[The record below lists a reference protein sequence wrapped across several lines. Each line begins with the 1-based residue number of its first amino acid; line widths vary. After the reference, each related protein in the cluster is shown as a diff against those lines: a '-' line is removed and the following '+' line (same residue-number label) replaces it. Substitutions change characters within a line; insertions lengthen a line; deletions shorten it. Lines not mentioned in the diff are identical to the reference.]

1 MAPKILARNDK
12 LRLLKQMLQ
21 IRAFEDKVFEL
32 LARDLLKGAS
42 HAYVGEEAI
51 AVGACAA
58 IGPED
63 YITSTHR
70 GHGHCLARGADL
82 KLMMAELC
90 GKATGY
96 CRGRGGSMHIA
107 DVKAGNLGATGIVGS
122 NIPVA
127 TGAGLAL
134 QMKKKKSVC
143 LCFFGDGAA
152 NTGAFHESLNLAGL
166 WKLPVVYICE
176 NNLYGMSVSVERALA
191 VKNVADRASAYNM
204 PGKIVDG
211 MKVLEVYE
219 AVSEAVERARRGE
232 GPTLLE
238 CKAYRFRGHS
248 RGDSRKYRTRE
259 EEEHWRARD
268 PIEQFKKHL
277 LEEGALTEEE
287 FSALE
292 KEVGEETS
300 AAERFALQES
310 PDPSPDDLY
319 DDVYVDYEQG
329 NTRLRRKS

>member
-1 MAPKILARNDK
+1 MAPKILTRKDE
-12 LRLLKQMLQ
+12 LHLLKQMLQ
-21 IRAFEDKVFEL
+21 IRSFEDKVFEL

-127 TGAGLAL
+127 TGAGLAIKI
-134 QMKKKKSVC
+134 QKKESIC

-176 NNLYGMSVSVERALA
+176 NNLYGMSVSVERASA
-191 VKNVADRASAYNM
+191 VENIAERASAYNM
-204 PGKIVDG
+204 PGEIVDG
-211 MKVLEVYE
+211 MKVLDVYE
-219 AVSEAVERARRGE
+219 AVRKAADRARAGE

-238 CKAYRFRGHS
+238 CKAYRYRGHS
-248 RGDSRKYRTRE
+248 RSDSRKYRTKE
-259 EEEHWRARD
+259 EEDHWLARD
-268 PIEQFKKHL
+268 PIDQFKKHL
-277 LEEGALTEEE
+277 SEEGALSDED
-287 FSALE
+287 FAALE
-292 KEVGEETS
+292 REVAEEIA
-300 AAERFALQES
+300 AAEHFALEES
-310 PDPSPDDLY
+310 PYPSPDDLY
-319 DDVYVDYEQG
+319 DDVYVNYVQTEKG
-329 NTRLRRKS
+329 LARKN

>member
-1 MAPKILARNDK
+1 MPKKVLDK
-12 LRLLKQMLQ
+12 GGKRRLLRQMLQ

-32 LARDLLKGAS
+32 LARDLLRGAS

-127 TGAGLAL
+127 TGAGLAIKI
-134 QMKKKKSVC
+134 QKKKSVC

-152 NTGAFHESLNLAGL
+152 NTGAFHESLNMAGL

-204 PGKIVDG
+204 PGRIVDG
-211 MKVLEVYE
+211 MKVLNVYE
-219 AVSEAVERARRGE
+219 AVSEAVERARKDE

-238 CKAYRFRGHS
+238 CKAYRYRGHS
-248 RGDSRKYRTRE
+248 RSDPRKYRTRE
-259 EEEHWRARD
+259 EEEYWLARD
-268 PIEQFKKHL
+268 PIDQFKKLL
-277 LEEGALTEEE
+277 LEEGSLTGEE
-287 FSALE
+287 FADFE
-292 KEVGEETS
+292 REVAEEIA
-300 AAERFALQES
+300 AAERFALQQS

-329 NTRLRRKS
+329 ERGLKKS